1 MDRKGGLDWYD
12 YGARHY
18 DAMIGRW
25 CAVDSSS
32 EKYYNWSPYTYC
44 KNNPI
49 LRIDADGKD
58 DYIVS
63 NRGQIRRIN
72 ATNRTVDVLYYAG
85 SRFDTQ
91 TINPQW
97 KNIRVFDKTF
107 LKNFTQES
115 NRGRDVNDP
124 QYFGETSSLYDAANV
139 VKFVMD
145 NTEVEWSLDAGSRDG
160 EKSYVVGTN
169 HKEDAVRVLKAV
181 NGNPF
186 EGFETKVRIHS
197 HPNEVGG
204 TKGGSLGDIENA
216 KGKDNVSFGVYF
228 KGNQTLY
235 EYNSRKS
242 NVNEF
247 KIDSLREFM
256 KLINKMNK

>member
-1 MDRKGGLDWYD
+1 MV
-12 YGARHY
+12 
-18 DAMIGRW
+18 IGCRFYRW
-25 CAVDSSS
+25 
-32 EKYYNWSPYTYC
+32 
-44 KNNPI
+44 
-49 LRIDADGKD
+49 
-58 DYIVS
+58 
-63 NRGQIRRIN
+63 
-72 ATNRTVDVLYYAG
+72 
-85 SRFDTQ
+85 
-91 TINPQW
+91 
-97 KNIRVFDKTF
+97 
-107 LKNFTQES
+107 
-115 NRGRDVNDP
+115 
-124 QYFGETSSLYDAANV
+124 
-139 VKFVMD
+139 
-145 NTEVEWSLDAGSRDG
+145 

-186 EGFETKVRIHS
+186 GGFETKVRIHS